1 MRGVKFM
8 QFSKRIYSVQESPIR
23 KLVPLAD
30 RAEQKGKRI
39 YYLNIGQPDIKT
51 PKEFF
56 EGLANYKSEVLEYCP
71 SQGLPELLETF
82 ADYYNGLGI
91 DLSTEDIVVTN
102 GGSEALL
109 FSMMVLCDH
118 GDEVLIPEPFYAN
131 YSSFAGSV
139 GVNVKAFVTK
149 AEDGFHLPDREYIE
163 SFITEK
169 TKAIVVSNPGNP
181 TGTVYTEEEVRMI
194 SDIAKE
200 HNLFVIADEV
210 YREFIY
216 NDTEFFSFMSVEGM
230 EDRTILCDS
239 ISKRYSCCG
248 ARVGCVASKNKDFIF
263 EFMKLCQSRLCVST
277 LNQIAAANLGKVS
290 PKYLEDVVGEYKRR
304 RDVLYSNLKEID
316 GVICAEPEGA
326 FYVIAKLPVEDSE
339 EFIVWLLEEF
349 EHEGETIIM
358 APATGFYNHSS
369 LGRDEVRISYVLEAD
384 ALERAMKILKEALAV
399 YPKRTNK

>member
-1 MRGVKFM
+1 M
-8 QFSKRIYSVQESPIR
+8 QFSNRIYSVQESPIR

-30 RAEQKGKRI
+30 RAEQKGKKI

-56 EGLANYKSEVLEYCP
+56 EGLESYKDEVLEYCS

-82 ADYYNGLGI
+82 ANYYNDLGF
-91 DLSTEDIVVTN
+91 DVKTDDIVVTN

-131 YSSFAGSV
+131 YSSFAGSI

-149 AEDGFHLPDREYIE
+149 AEDGFHLPDRKYIE
-163 SFITEK
+163 SFITDK
-169 TKAIVVSNPGNP
+169 TKAIIVSNPGNP

-194 SDIAKE
+194 ADIAKA
-200 HNLFVIADEV
+200 NDLYVIADEV

-216 NDTEFFSFMSVEGM
+216 NDTDFFSFMSVEGM
-230 EDRTILCDS
+230 EDRTVLCDS

-248 ARVGCVASKNKDFIF
+248 ARVGCVVSKNKDFIF

-277 LNQIAAANLGKVS
+277 INQIAAANLGKV
-290 PKYLEDVVGEYKRR
+290 PPEYLEDVVAEYKNR
-304 RDVLYSNLKEID
+304 RDVLYSNLKDID
-316 GVICAEPEGA
+316 GVVCSEPEGA
-326 FYVIAKLPVEDSE
+326 FYVIAKLPVQDSE
-339 EFIVWLLEEF
+339 DFIIWLLDEYDLD
-349 EHEGETIIM
+349 GETIIM
-358 APATGFYNHSS
+358 APATGFYNHTS
-369 LGRDEVRISYVLEAD
+369 LGRDEVRISYVLETE
-384 ALERAMKILKEALAV
+384 ALEKAMKILKEALKV
-399 YPKRTNK
+399 YPNRTNK